1 MSGSPCFQKYLQ
13 GNAQENL
20 IRSLSRWQGPPAD
33 APKTPQWGIP
43 GRGKPLRL
51 RRGTQ
56 QPALLAM
63 LSASSRASGME
74 LACPLMGNPY
84 WKSQA
89 LALGSTLARAGP
101 EIQVPK
107 LTASSLRALET
118 LPNHLRPHQMPTLLA
133 LWMHRTPTVPQ
144 NESLHLENQGPG
156 IHFNVSAA
164 PEPLKHKPFGAVT
177 ACAPQQ
183 RSTAR
188 RLFGSPLRRHLPD
201 GRPQDLRGPAR
212 GSAPRREERPHRS
225 SSAWTFR
232 SRNKRQT
239 ASGHLET
246 PRNVFSRRSVT

>member
-1 MSGSPCFQKYLQ
+1 MPHRPHSGAFL
-13 GNAQENL
+13 GV
-20 IRSLSRWQGPPAD
+20 
-33 APKTPQWGIP
+33 
-43 GRGKPLRL
+43 GKPLSL

-133 LWMHRTPTVPQ
+133 LWMHRTP
-144 NESLHLENQGPG
+144 
-156 IHFNVSAA
+156 
-164 PEPLKHKPFGAVT
+164 
-177 ACAPQQ
+177 
-183 RSTAR
+183 
-188 RLFGSPLRRHLPD
+188 
-201 GRPQDLRGPAR
+201 
-212 GSAPRREERPHRS
+212 HRS
-225 SSAWTFR
+225 SKRVSSPRKPGPRHPLQRLR
-232 SRNKRQT
+232 S
-239 ASGHLET
+239 
-246 PRNVFSRRSVT
+246 SRTSKT